1 MTSDAEL
8 STETEES
15 IRGQLAEEEE
25 QLREQ
30 LRDLTR
36 DESTLDYDD
45 NFADSGQVAAEQGEN
60 QVLATQLRDQLD
72 DVEAALRKLDEGT
85 YGQCEVCGKAIAS
98 ARLEVMPA
106 TRFCIDHA
114 G

>member
-1 MTSDAEL
+1 VTNDSEL
-8 STETEES
+8 GSETVAS
-15 IRGQLAEEEE
+15 IRGQLAEEKEQLSE
-25 QLREQ
+25 QLRE
-30 LRDLTR
+30 LNR

-60 QVLATQLRDQLD
+60 QALAAQLKDQLD
-72 DVEAALRKLDEGT
+72 DVEAALSKLDDGT
-85 YGQCEVCGKAIAS
+85 YGQCEVCGKPIGD

>member
-1 MTSDAEL
+1 VTSDAEL
-8 STETEES
+8 SSDTEEH
-15 IRGQLAEEEE
+15 IRGQLADEGE

-36 DESTLDYDD
+36 DESSLDYDD

-60 QVLATQLRDQLD
+60 QALATQLKDQLD
-72 DVEAALRKLDEGT
+72 DVEAALSKLDAGT
-85 YGQCEVCGKAIAS
+85 YGQCEVCGKPIPP